1 MNADAFDLNLLRVL
15 DAVLGEQSVTRAA
28 RRLHLSQP
36 AVSHSL
42 RKLRQAFDDPLIERV
57 GRRMR
62 VTAEGRRLQSEVAEI
77 LRRVRATI
85 GPTDFVPATTERRF
99 ALGVPDPVAIRVLPR
114 LLASLRAAAPMA
126 QLEVQRLHS
135 VRTPQQ
141 LEEGHL
147 DAAVSIAGS
156 LEPHLRSSPLVTLPW
171 RPIVARHPREPRMPL
186 AMSLEDLVARPHAI
200 VTRARVNELVDA
212 TLAAQGLR
220 RRIGLVADS
229 DLLIP
234 QLIQGTD
241 LIALAL
247 APAPDDPQVRLVDLP
262 ITLATSTFHLWWSA
276 AAEADAA
283 HRWFIDHVVRVA
295 ADPSSR
301 PSGNLDAFT

>member
-1 MNADAFDLNLLRVL
+1 MNADSFDLNLLRVL
-15 DAVLGEQSVTRAA
+15 DAVLSEQSVTRAA

-42 RKLRQAFDDPLIERV
+42 RKLRDAFGDPLIERV

-62 VTAEGRRLQSEVAEI
+62 ITAEGRRLQTEVAEI
-77 LRRVRATI
+77 LRMVRVTI
-85 GPTDFVPATTERRF
+85 GPADFDPATTERRF
-99 ALGVPDPVAIRVLPR
+99 ALALPDPVAIRVLPK
-114 LLASLRAAAPMA
+114 LLASLRAAAPRA

-141 LEEGHL
+141 LEDRQL

-156 LEPHLRSSPLVTLPW
+156 LDPHLRSSPLASLAW
-171 RPIVARHPREPRMPL
+171 RPIVARGSREPGTPL
-186 AMSLEDLVARPHAI
+186 AMTLPELVARPHAI

-212 TLAAQGLR
+212 TLAAHGLQ

-241 LIALAL
+241 LVALAL
-247 APAPDDPQVRLVDLP
+247 APSAADGSVRVVDLP

-295 ADPSSR
+295 VDPEHL
-301 PSGNLDAFT
+301 PVTPALGC